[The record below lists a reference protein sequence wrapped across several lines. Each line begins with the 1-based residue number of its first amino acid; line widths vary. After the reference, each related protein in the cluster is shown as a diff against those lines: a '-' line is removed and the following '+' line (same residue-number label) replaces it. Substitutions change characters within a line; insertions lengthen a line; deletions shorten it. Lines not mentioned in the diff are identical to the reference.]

1 MTATPIRSSSDV
13 STASRAASTAA
24 PQGTPSATA
33 KNAAGSPGAIDP
45 QAVTIS
51 GLVLVPSYSP
61 NAPVVESLRSVET
74 VDRDL
79 GKGGHPGQ
87 YPYTRGLF
95 PQGYRT
101 RLWTMRQFAGFGS
114 ADDTN
119 KRFKYL
125 LAAAKSS
132 TAANT
137 GLSTAFDLPTLMGR
151 DSDDE
156 LCVGEVGKC
165 GVAISTIEDMHRLYA
180 DIPIDA
186 VTVSQTINGPAAVIW
201 AMYLAHALQRGISW
215 STLGGTLQN
224 DILKEFHSQNE
235 FIYPPEPSVKLV
247 VDTIEFQSKFV
258 PRWNSVS
265 ISGYHIREAGS
276 TATQELAFTLR
287 DGMEYV
293 EACLERGMDIDGFA
307 PRLSFFFNAHNEF
320 FEELC
325 KLRAARRIWA
335 RVMKNRYGAKNERSW
350 FMKTHVQTAGCSL
363 TEQQPLNNIVR
374 VAYQAMAAV
383 LGGCQSLHTD
393 SMDETLGLP
402 TEQAVTVALRTQQIL
417 AHETGVTRVTDPLG
431 GSWFIEQLT
440 DTIERE
446 ALTFIDEIDRMG
458 DYADW
463 RPAGGGR
470 AAGSASASNASAAS
484 SAGADLTS
492 HPAYQ
497 SRRTFGRAAING
509 INKGYFRRQIAEAS
523 YRFSEECEAGDRII
537 VGVNAYVDKDEKRPI
552 EILQIPHTVEI
563 EQCERLSAFKT
574 RRDAALVA
582 RALDNIRDVC
592 RGKKPRHT
600 LGALSG
606 AAATVAGGSGG
617 GAEGRGGAGLTSAD
631 PSALGLHAT
640 NVMPALVEGALVN
653 CTLGEMVQA
662 MADVYGRYTGGPEW

>member
-1 MTATPIRSSSDV
+1 MSTTSSRPV
-13 STASRAASTAA
+13 STPA
-24 PQGTPSATA
+24 P
-33 KNAAGSPGAIDP
+33 KVDP
-45 QAVTIS
+45 HAVTIS
-51 GLVLVPSYSP
+51 GLVLDPTYGP
-61 NAPVVESLRSVET
+61 HAPAESLKHI
-74 VDRDL
+74 DRDL
-79 GKGGHPGQ
+79 GKGAQPGAF
-87 YPYTRGLF
+87 PYTRGLF
-95 PQGYRT
+95 PQGYRS

-125 LAAAKSS
+125 LAQAKSS

-151 DSDDE
+151 DSDDP
-156 LCVGEVGKC
+156 LCVGEVGRC
-165 GVAISTIEDMHRLYA
+165 GVAIDTIEDVHRLYA
-180 DIPIDA
+180 DIPVDT

-201 AMYLAHALQRGISW
+201 AMYLAHALQRGMSW
-215 STLGGTLQN
+215 SNLGGTLQN

-247 VDTIEFQSKFV
+247 VDTIEFQSLFAPK
-258 PRWNSVS
+258 WNSVS

-293 EACLERGMDIDGFA
+293 EACLERGMDIDSFA
-307 PRLSFFFNAHNEF
+307 PRLSFFFNSHNEF

-335 RVMKNRYGAKNERSW
+335 RVMRERYGAKNERSW
-350 FMKTHVQTAGCSL
+350 YMKTHVQTAGCSL

-446 ALTFIDEIDRMG
+446 ALNYIDEIDRMG
-458 DYADW
+458 TYGEGTKSRSDGAAKAGTPADLSAHPAYAA
-463 RPAGGGR
+463 RKTYGR
-470 AAGSASASNASAAS
+470 AAVA
-484 SAGADLTS
+484 
-492 HPAYQ
+492 
-497 SRRTFGRAAING
+497 G
-509 INKGYFRRQIAEAS
+509 INRGYFRRQIAEAS
-523 YRFSEECEAGDRII
+523 YRYSEECEAGDRVI
-537 VGVNAYVDKDEKRPI
+537 VGLNAYIDNDEKRPI
-552 EILQIPHTVEI
+552 DILNIPHEVEVQ
-563 EQCERLSAFKT
+563 QCARLADFKQ
-574 RRDAALVA
+574 RRDAAAVE
-582 RALDNIRDVC
+582 RALDNIRAVC
-592 RGKKPRHT
+592 QGKKVTHVSPEVS
-600 LGALSG
+600 GLS
-606 AAATVAGGSGG
+606 S
-617 GAEGRGGAGLTSAD
+617 LS
-631 PSALGLHAT
+631 SLHAT
-640 NVMPALVEGALVN
+640 NVMPALVDGALCN

-662 MADVYGRYTGGPEW
+662 MADVYGRYNGGPEW

>member
-1 MTATPIRSSSDV
+1 MSTTSRPQV
-13 STASRAASTAA
+13 S
-24 PQGTPSATA
+24 PSVPPA
-33 KNAAGSPGAIDP
+33 DP
-45 QAVTIS
+45 HAVTIS
-51 GLVLVPSYSP
+51 GLVLDPSYGPAEQGYAEST
-61 NAPVVESLRSVET
+61 ALESLA
-74 VDRDL
+74 RDL
-79 GKGGHPGQ
+79 PPPGQ
-87 YPYTRGLF
+87 FPFTRGLF
-95 PQGYRT
+95 AEGYRS

-125 LAAAKSS
+125 LSQAKGGKS
-132 TAANT
+132 NT

-156 LCVGEVGKC
+156 LCIGEVGKC
-165 GVAISTIEDMHRLYA
+165 GVAISTIEDIHRLY
-180 DIPIDA
+180 DGIPVDK

-201 AMYLAHALQRGISW
+201 AMYLAHAVQRGISW
-215 STLGGTLQN
+215 DTLGGTLQN

-247 VDTIEFQSKFV
+247 VDTIEFQSRFV

-293 EACLERGMDIDGFA
+293 EACLERGMDIESFA
-307 PRLSFFFNAHNEF
+307 PRLSFFFNSHNEF
-320 FEELC
+320 FEEIC

-335 RVMKNRYGAKNERSW
+335 RMMKGRYGAKNERSW

-417 AHETGVTRVTDPLG
+417 AHETGVTRTTDPLG

-440 DTIERE
+440 DTMERE
-446 ALTFIDEIDRMG
+446 ALHYIDEIDRMG
-458 DYADW
+458 EYVES
-463 RPAGGGR
+463 GR
-470 AAGSASASNASAAS
+470 VAEWQSGNAKLDDASTTLPLSQ
-484 SAGADLTS
+484 
-492 HPAYQ
+492 HPAYAPRQ
-497 SRRTFGRAAING
+497 NYGRGAVAG
-509 INKGYFRRQIAEAS
+509 INRGYFRRSIAEAS
-523 YRFSEECEAGDRII
+523 YRFSEECEAGDRLI
-537 VGVNAYVDKDEKRPI
+537 VGVNAYNEGSDDRPI
-552 EILQIPHTVEI
+552 DILTISHDVEV
-563 EQCERLSAFKT
+563 QQNKRLAEFKARRDPAAVAAALKRIRTTCRDGDPGSTTQAEAAAGNTKSAF
-574 RRDAALVA
+574 
-582 RALDNIRDVC
+582 
-592 RGKKPRHT
+592 P
-600 LGALSG
+600 SS
-606 AAATVAGGSGG
+606 ATS
-617 GAEGRGGAGLTSAD
+617 
-631 PSALGLHAT
+631 LGLNAH
-640 NVMPALVEGALVN
+640 NVMPALVHGALSN

>member
-1 MTATPIRSSSDV
+1 MI
-13 STASRAASTAA
+13 TAA
-24 PQGTPSATA
+24 PA
-33 KNAAGSPGAIDP
+33 KPAAKPIDHH
-45 QAVTIS
+45 AVTIS
-51 GLVLVPSYSP
+51 GLVLEPHYSP
-61 NAPVVESLRSVET
+61 DSPAPQTLASPET
-74 VDRDL
+74 IDRDL
-79 GKGGHPGQ
+79 GQDGKPGA

-95 PQGYRT
+95 PAGYRT

-125 LAAAKSS
+125 LAAAKGGK
-132 TAANT
+132 ANT

-156 LCVGEVGKC
+156 LSMGEVGKC
-165 GVAISTIEDMHRLYA
+165 GVAIDTIEDMHRLYA
-180 DIPIDA
+180 DIPIGD

-201 AMYLAHALQRGISW
+201 AMYLGMALQRNIPW
-215 STLGGTLQN
+215 NTLGGTLQN

-247 VDTIEFQSKFV
+247 VDTIEFQSTFAPK
-258 PRWNSVS
+258 WNSVS

-276 TATQELAFTLR
+276 TAAQELAFTLR

-293 EACLERGMDIDGFA
+293 EACVERGLDIESFA
-307 PRLSFFFNAHNEF
+307 PRLSFFFNSHNEF
-320 FEELC
+320 FEEIC

-335 RVMKNRYGAKNERSW
+335 RVMRHRYAAKNERSW

-417 AHETGVTRVTDPLG
+417 AHETGVTRTADPLG

-440 DTIERE
+440 DTMERE
-446 ALTFIDEIDRMG
+446 ALRIIAEIDDMG
-458 DYADW
+458 DYNVGGTGGPRHSLKAID
-463 RPAGGGR
+463 PA
-470 AAGSASASNASAAS
+470 APLEN
-484 SAGADLTS
+484 
-492 HPAYQ
+492 HPAYAH
-497 SRRTFGRAAING
+497 RTTYGRSCVAG
-509 INKGYFRRQIAEAS
+509 INRGYFRRGIAEAS

-537 VGVNAYVDKDEKRPI
+537 VGVNAYNESDEGRPI
-552 EILQIPHTVEI
+552 EILQIPHQVEVD
-563 EQCERLSAFKT
+563 QVATLTAFKA
-574 RRDAALVA
+574 RRDPARVTKALNA
-582 RALDNIRDVC
+582 IRTSC
-592 RGKKPRHT
+592 RGEVFQSQFPN
-600 LGALSG
+600 LPWSSAP
-606 AAATVAGGSGG
+606 
-617 GAEGRGGAGLTSAD
+617 TS
-631 PSALGLHAT
+631 LHKT
-640 NVMPALVEGALVN
+640 NVMPALIEGGLAN

-662 MADVYGRYTGGPEW
+662 MADIYGRYSGGPEW